1 MDGKLHVN
9 RALIRTRRETR
20 PGQGAGTQT
29 DAAATRPD
37 LPLPHERDES
47 PDPFTVDPQPGMR
60 RAGADVAKGLVDT
73 EERKQATDV
82 FERSGGNGNRTGRRK
97 SRHPHQRLRRR

>member
-9 RALIRTRRETR
+9 RALMRTRQQTR
-20 PGQGAGTQT
+20 PGQSTSTQP
-29 DAAATRPD
+29 DAPSSAD
-37 LPLPHERDES
+37 VLPLPHERDES
-47 PDPFTVDPQPGMR
+47 PDPIAVEPQPAMR

-73 EERKQATDV
+73 EERKQAADV
-82 FERSGGNGNRTGRRK
+82 FERSSGNGNRTGRRK